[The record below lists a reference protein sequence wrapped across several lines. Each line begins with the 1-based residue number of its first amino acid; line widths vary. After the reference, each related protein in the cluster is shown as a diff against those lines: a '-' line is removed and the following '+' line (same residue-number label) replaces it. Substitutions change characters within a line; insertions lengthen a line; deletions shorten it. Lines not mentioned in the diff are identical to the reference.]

1 VCNPFTKYPS
11 SLEPSHKRYRFSP
24 KLRILAASV
33 YQRTLNTKR
42 AATNRT
48 LELFC
53 YDAGYCYPRLG
64 IVVGKKM
71 LKRAVDRN
79 YFKRIIRESFRHL
92 ANQLISKDY
101 VVRLRFA
108 VSFDRSQLL
117 MIRKEADDLF
127 VQFLKKENLPSC

>member
-1 VCNPFTKYPS
+1 
-11 SLEPSHKRYRFSP
+11 
-24 KLRILAASV
+24 
-33 YQRTLNTKR
+33 
-42 AATNRT
+42 
-48 LELFC
+48 
-53 YDAGYCYPRLG
+53 
-64 IVVGKKM
+64 M